1 MGDSIL
7 SYLIMISFK
16 FISFGLSEFG
26 YVIFLRSFFHYNKY
40 LAWAT
45 VFISNILFL
54 YLFAMLGFLS
64 VAAEAMFVVGL
75 FLILYFFITGVI
87 FDKRPSF
94 TFDTL
99 TIWLI
104 FYFFVIA
111 FSLASSHLLHYDNY
125 SHWELIVKFLFVE
138 GRIPGASDTIDRFI
152 KSLYNS

>member
-1 MGDSIL
+1 M

-75 FLILYFFITGVI
+75 FLILYFFYYWGH
-87 FDKRPSF
+87 FR
-94 TFDTL
+94 
-99 TIWLI
+99 
-104 FYFFVIA
+104 
-111 FSLASSHLLHYDNY
+111 
-125 SHWELIVKFLFVE
+125 
-138 GRIPGASDTIDRFI
+138 
-152 KSLYNS
+152 